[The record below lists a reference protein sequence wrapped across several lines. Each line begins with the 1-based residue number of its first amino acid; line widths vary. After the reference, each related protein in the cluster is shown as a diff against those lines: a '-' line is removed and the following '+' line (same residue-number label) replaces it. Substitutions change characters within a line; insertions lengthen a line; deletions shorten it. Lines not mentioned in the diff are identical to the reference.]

1 METIAFVQGILS
13 VIGILMVGGM
23 VWVINKILDLK
34 SYIDGLQLHVDNLER
49 DIHTEVQIQNQ
60 NLKETIEQTYRDMD
74 SRFDKFETRIS
85 QKQLLKD

>member
-23 VWVINKILDLK
+23 VWVISKILDLK

>member
-13 VIGILMVGGM
+13 VIGVLMVVGM
-23 VWVINKILDLK
+23 VWVISKIKDLT
-34 SYIDGLQLHVDNLER
+34 SYIDTIQLQVDNLER

-60 NLKETIEQTYRDMD
+60 NLEETIEQTYRDMD
-74 SRFDKFETRIS
+74 SRFDKFENRIS

>member
-23 VWVINKILDLK
+23 VWVISKIKDLT
-34 SYIDGLQLHVDNLER
+34 SYIDTIQLQVDNLER